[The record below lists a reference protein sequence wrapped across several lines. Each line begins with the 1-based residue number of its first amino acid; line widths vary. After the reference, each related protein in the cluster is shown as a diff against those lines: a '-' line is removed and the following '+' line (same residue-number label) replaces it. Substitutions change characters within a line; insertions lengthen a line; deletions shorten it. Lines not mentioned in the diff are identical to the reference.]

1 MQSGMIRYTGEV
13 NCGKAIHFC
22 KRIYNS
28 DKHKQLYLCAAVM
41 PYGRNPISF
50 NRIFSFFSKEL
61 HRVEVWKCQKLGLSW
76 EAYLTLKL

>member
-50 NRIFSFFSKEL
+50 NRISVFLVKNYIGW
-61 HRVEVWKCQKLGLSW
+61 RYGNAKSW
-76 EAYLTLKL
+76 DCHGKHI